1 MKKYLIAMAAALALA
16 AHADTK
22 IEAYGLHI
30 GSHHAPARD
39 FNNWNP
45 GAYARWT
52 NGMTLGAY
60 YNSERHMSMY
70 AGYTYQHGPLAV
82 TVGLISGY
90 ERRAV
95 MPMIVPSVRLA
106 KLDNVSFR
114 LAVLPKLEKRG
125 ATVYHLMMEIAQ

>member
-16 AHADTK
+16 VHADTK
-22 IEAYGLHI
+22 IEAIGVHI
-30 GSHHAPARD
+30 GSHHVPARD
-39 FNNWNP
+39 FQNANP

-70 AGYTYQHGPLAV
+70 AGYTYQHGPFAV
-82 TVGLISGY
+82 TAGLITGY
-90 ERRAV
+90 ERRPV
-95 MPMIVPSVRLA
+95 MPMIVPSVRLVEQGS
-106 KLDNVSFR
+106 VSLR

-125 ATVYHLMMEIAQ
+125 ATVFHVMLEVKQ